1 MGCAI
6 IGCGKSLPALAIE
19 NDALTQLVDTSDEWI
34 ATRTGIKSRRIA
46 VGETNVDLAEGAAR
60 EALGW
65 AEGGYCEGRIGPESI
80 DLIVYSTCTP
90 DVLVPSCAA
99 LLRRR
104 LGLKNAVAFDINA
117 ACSGFVYG
125 MSVVEA
131 LMAASNA
138 GAAGADRRNKVRRAL
153 VVGSERLTRITDWT
167 DRATCVLFGDGGGAA
182 VVEWDDGRPG
192 VLSSY
197 MVNDDDDTNALTCP
211 SSFDSPQPFDTNGV
225 SKEAAHAGDIGN
237 ARIDEE
243 LGVTDLVEAGR
254 PRQTLFMHGQKVF
267 KFAADAMGSAID
279 EVCRRA
285 NVPIEQVKCIV
296 PHQANERI
304 IKFAAKRCGLPLER
318 FQVSIAERG
327 NASSACVPMALSDAL
342 ESGRVQKGDKVI
354 LVAFGGGF
362 TSGAVLIEL

>member
-6 IGCGKSLPALAIE
+6 IGCGKSLPALAVA
-19 NDALTQLVDTSDEWI
+19 NDDLTQLVDTSDEWI
-34 ATRTGIKSRRIA
+34 TTRTGIKSRRIA
-46 VGETNVDLAEGAAR
+46 VSETNVDLAEGASR
-60 EALGW
+60 QALGW
-65 AEGGYCEGRIGPESI
+65 EEGGWNEGRIDPETI

-90 DVLVPSCAA
+90 DVMVPSCAA

-104 LGLKNAVAFDINA
+104 LGLVNAAAFDINA

-125 MSVVEA
+125 MSVVDG
-131 LMAASNA
+131 LMAACSA
-138 GAAGADRRNKVRRAL
+138 GAPGAERRNKIRRAL

-182 VVEWDDGRPG
+182 VVEWSDDCPG

-197 MVNDDDDTNALTCP
+197 FVNDDDDTNALTCP
-211 SSFDSPQPFDTNGV
+211 TAFDAPQPFDENGI
-225 SKEAAHAGDIGN
+225 SQEAAKAGDPGN

-243 LGVTDLVEAGR
+243 LGVTELIEAGR
-254 PRQTLFMHGQKVF
+254 PRQALFMHGQKVF
-267 KFAADAMGSAID
+267 KFAADAMGNAID

-285 NVPIEQVKCIV
+285 GIAVDDVKCIV

-362 TSGAVLIEL
+362 TSGAVLVQL